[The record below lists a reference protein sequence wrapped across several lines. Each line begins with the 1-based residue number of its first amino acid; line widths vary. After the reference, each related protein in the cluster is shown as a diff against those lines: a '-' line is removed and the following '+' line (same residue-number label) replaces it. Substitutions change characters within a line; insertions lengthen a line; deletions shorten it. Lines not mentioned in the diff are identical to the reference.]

1 MFLTAIWKQRQA
13 ICAQRH
19 ENKHRKDDKKM
30 KLMMMIG
37 VREELALLDNHLE
50 WMYVYDRSNYRL
62 QRKRIVV
69 IVR

>member
-1 MFLTAIWKQRQA
+1 MFLPAIWKQRQT
-13 ICAQRH
+13 ICSQRH
-19 ENKHRKDDKKM
+19 EHKHRKDNKKM

-37 VREELALLDNHLE
+37 VRKELTLLGNHLE

-69 IVR
+69 IVG

>member
-1 MFLTAIWKQRQA
+1 
-13 ICAQRH
+13 
-19 ENKHRKDDKKM
+19 M

-37 VREELALLDNHLE
+37 VREELTLLGNYLE
-50 WMYVYDRSNYRL
+50 RMYVYDRSNYRL